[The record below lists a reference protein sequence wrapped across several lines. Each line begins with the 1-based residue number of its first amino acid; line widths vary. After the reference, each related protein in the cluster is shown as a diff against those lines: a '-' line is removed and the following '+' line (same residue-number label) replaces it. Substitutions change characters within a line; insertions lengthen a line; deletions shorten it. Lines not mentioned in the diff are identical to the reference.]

1 MCLQMYAPE
10 LWLRKISPKTVFV
23 STNVPDKRV
32 HVTKTQSGLDDLDD
46 DSTDIYK
53 SNIIEQYSLRP
64 ISIPTVNKLCL
75 AQFAAFYYKDYKTEY
90 DETKDSQPIILYDAL
105 LESHNSIA
113 YTEQSLP
120 SKRKLMNKN
129 EYMKCRKVKAVMRYH
144 TPNKVKQ
151 PELYFHHLLR
161 LYLPWGNENELIGS
175 DQTYANK
182 SYQPNIQVIIQ
193 QNRAIFEPDADAI
206 TEALVAM
213 KNSRGSTVKS
223 FDALNDQENSDIQDT
238 VANISDPK

>member
-1 MCLQMYAPE
+1 
-10 LWLRKISPKTVFV
+10 
-23 STNVPDKRV
+23 
-32 HVTKTQSGLDDLDD
+32 
-46 DSTDIYK
+46 
-53 SNIIEQYSLRP
+53 
-64 ISIPTVNKLCL
+64 
-75 AQFAAFYYKDYKTEY
+75 
-90 DETKDSQPIILYDAL
+90 
-105 LESHNSIA
+105 
-113 YTEQSLP
+113 
-120 SKRKLMNKN
+120 MNKN

-213 KNSRGSTVKS
+213 KNSRGRTVKS